1 MKIIFTTPNNE
12 YSHSLRPTQHLM
24 IIASLVNDNEKI
36 RQALDEWYRSEK
48 QDYKLFSTKYP
59 LNEELFK
66 QGDKIRTMNEWC
78 KKMNVVAT
86 PTIFI
91 NGYQLPDAYSIE
103 DLPYFL
109 QD

>member
-48 QDYKLFSTKYP
+48 QDY
-59 LNEELFK
+59 
-66 QGDKIRTMNEWC
+66 
-78 KKMNVVAT
+78 
-86 PTIFI
+86 
-91 NGYQLPDAYSIE
+91 
-103 DLPYFL
+103 
-109 QD
+109 